1 MNHILFEN
9 VWRTFFR
16 LGLIM
21 LNNSPP
27 IGAQLAFA
35 THVLD
40 KCFENPHFIFCSCFQ
55 NLRLAHGL
63 GG

>member
-1 MNHILFEN
+1 
-9 VWRTFFR
+9 
-16 LGLIM
+16 M

-40 KCFENPHFIFCSCFQ
+40 KCFENLSLPNEDFGRM
-55 NLRLAHGL
+55 NKR
-63 GG
+63 